1 MRLNVWRLEFGRPSQ
16 LQACPLLI
24 SLIWI
29 HTFTQLP
36 PQKFTKAIVRFV
48 TWVTYFLFSTPGA
61 WPLTSWW
68 TLNISSIPGHFRA
81 ERAPRALSNR
91 ATVTRRGRKR
101 IKWKYTGQIIHVSYK
116 KSSHIL
122 NQKEVNIFKSY
133 ASGILIPS
141 PLTLL
146 FLSLL
151 CLWVSLLLCS
161 APPGSLHISATPCPG
176 QWTLG
181 WRSLGPPA
189 PLPSAGSV
197 TRPGTGG
204 PRSSLINTELKWKG
218 V

>member
-68 TLNISSIPGHFRA
+68 TLSISSIPGHFRA

-122 NQKEVNIFKSY
+122 NQKEVNIFISY

-151 CLWVSLLLCS
+151 CLSLGLFVALLCS
-161 APPGSLHISATPCPG
+161 PWLSPHFRNPLSRSVNSGGDAVWGHLPPSPLQDLLPG
-176 QWTLG
+176 QGQEDPDHLW
-181 WRSLGPPA
+181 
-189 PLPSAGSV
+189 
-197 TRPGTGG
+197 
-204 PRSSLINTELKWKG
+204 
-218 V
+218 